1 LQAAFEG
8 AEQEGDEDR
17 EGENALPGE
26 RFGIGAMSVD
36 ELVIVKYLGE
46 IGEDCGMD
54 TAKRPSYFYPL
65 FSNCYDTYCTTKSLT

>member
-26 RFGIGAMSVD
+26 RRGVSAMLGD
-36 ELVIVKYLGE
+36 EIRIVKGLGE
-46 IGEDCGMD
+46 IRENCGMD
-54 TAKRPSYFYPL
+54 TANAKRPSSFYPL
-65 FSNCYDTYCTTKSLT
+65 FSNC